1 MRKFILLTL
10 ACMMVIPSITTV
22 AFAQID
28 ADGWILNWLLLGPI
42 KWVERQSRI
51 NANQLAMD
59 AEDKVLSPANTEPLI
74 RNNPI
79 LKPTEGQKG
88 TGLGKDRA
96 WTLQK
101 NKDKNIDLNAIY
113 GAPPE
118 EVGKTE
124 QVVAY
129 AHTSVNSPKEQTV
142 QLRTGSDDAMIAWI
156 NTVQAIN
163 QGRYRGGDDDQDITP
178 GVKLYAGWNSVLVK
192 VVEQGGGWNFRLRF
206 TDSGGKPIPDLKIE
220 PNFQG
225 MSTFA
230 VPGSTKGIVSV
241 SNVDKLA
248 ITWGFMKGKF

>member
-1 MRKFILLTL
+1 MKKFMLLML
-10 ACMMVIPSITTV
+10 ACMIVVPSV
-22 AFAQID
+22 ATIASAQID

-42 KWVERQSRI
+42 PWTDIHSRL
-51 NANQLAMD
+51 NVNQLAV
-59 AEDKVLSPANTEPLI
+59 DKQDKLLNSTTAEPLI

-88 TGLGKDRA
+88 TGLAKDLA

-101 NKDKNIDLNAIY
+101 DPDKNIDLNAIY

-118 EVGKTE
+118 AVGKTE
-124 QVVAY
+124 QVAAY
-129 AHTSVNSPKEQTV
+129 AHTSVNSPKDQTV
-142 QLRTGSDDAMIAWI
+142 QVRTGSDDSLIVWI
-156 NTVQAIN
+156 NTVQIIN
-163 QGRYRGGDDDQDITP
+163 QGHYRGGADDQDITP
-178 GVKLYAGWNSVLVK
+178 GVKLHAGWNSVLLK

-206 TDSGGKPIPDLKIE
+206 TDDAGKPIAGLTIN

-225 MSTFA
+225 MPTFA

-248 ITWGFMKGKF
+248 ITWGFMKRKF